1 MKLPEHLAPDYRFLA
16 IIGHPI
22 SHSLSPL
29 MHNSAFQAL
38 SLPYLYAMYDIG
50 PEDLSKAAQDLKTL
64 GFLGYNVT
72 IPHKQAIIP
81 FLDGVDENAKAIGAV
96 NTVAILNN
104 RAVGYNTD
112 VLGVVRALEPF
123 KGRFA
128 GKPALVLGAGGAA
141 RAAVFALHTFLN
153 VSDITIAARSKEKA
167 SSMAED
173 FKIKNARIVNFE
185 QEEINSSVSRCS
197 LIVNTTP
204 IGMHPLVDASPLF
217 DDAPLKSGHVVFDLI
232 YRPLETKLLRHANAA
247 GATVVGGLEVLIQ
260 QGAAAFEMWTGK
272 KMPVDSVRKV
282 VEEKLKVE

>member
-1 MKLPEHLAPDYRFLA
+1 
-16 IIGHPI
+16 
-22 SHSLSPL
+22 

-81 FLDGVDENAKAIGAV
+81 YLDGVDENAKTIGAV
-96 NTVAILNN
+96 NTVVILNN
-104 RAVGYNTD
+104 RAIGYNTD
-112 VLGVVRALEPF
+112 VVGVLRALEPF
-123 KGRFA
+123 KSRFA

-141 RAAVFALHTFLN
+141 RAAVFALHTFLS

-167 SSMAED
+167 SSMAGD
-173 FKIKNARIVNFE
+173 FKITNAKIVNFVN
-185 QEEINSSVSRCS
+185 EEINSSVSRCS

-204 IGMHPLVDASPLF
+204 IGMHPLVDASPLP
-217 DDAPLKSGHVVFDLI
+217 DDAPLKSAQVVFDLI

-247 GATVVGGLEVLIQ
+247 GATVVGGFEVLIQ

-272 KMPVDSVRKV
+272 KMPMDVVRKV
-282 VEEKLKVE
+282 MEEKLKVE

>member
-1 MKLPEHLAPDYRFLA
+1 LA

-22 SHSLSPL
+22 THSLSPL

-81 FLDGVDENAKAIGAV
+81 YLDGVDENAKAIGAV

-104 RAVGYNTD
+104 RAIGYNTD
-112 VLGVVRALEPF
+112 ALGVVRVLEPF
-123 KGRFA
+123 KNRFA

-167 SSMAED
+167 TSIVND
-173 FKIKNARIVNFE
+173 VKLKNARIVNFA
-185 QEEINSSVSRCS
+185 QEEINSSLSHCS

-204 IGMHPLVDASPLF
+204 IGMHPLVDASPLS
-217 DDAPLKSGHVVFDLI
+217 DDAPLKSNHIVFDLI
-232 YRPLETKLLRHANAA
+232 SRPIETKLLQHANKV
-247 GATVVGGLEVLIQ
+247 GSTIVGGLEVLIQ

-272 KMPVDSVRKV
+272 KMPVDLVRKV
-282 VEEKLKVE
+282 VEEKLRVEE

>member
-22 SHSLSPL
+22 THSLSPL

-38 SLPYLYAMYDIG
+38 SLPYLYAMYDIEPDG
-50 PEDLSKAAQDLKTL
+50 LLKAVQDLKTL

-81 FLDGVDENAKAIGAV
+81 SLDGIDENAKAIGAV
-96 NTVAILNN
+96 NTVCILNSK
-104 RAVGYNTD
+104 AIGYNTD

-123 KGRFA
+123 KGLFA
-128 GKPALVLGAGGAA
+128 EKPALVMGAGGAA
-141 RAAVFALHTFLN
+141 RAAVFALHTFLK
-153 VSDITIAARSKEKA
+153 VSEITIAARSKEKA
-167 SSMAED
+167 SSIAGD
-173 FKIKNARIVNFE
+173 FRIRNAKIVNFARKDL
-185 QEEINSSVSRCS
+185 NTSLAHCS

-204 IGMHPLVDASPLF
+204 VGMHPLVDASPLS

-232 YRPLETKLLRHANAA
+232 YRPLETKLLRHAKAA
-247 GATVVGGLEVLIQ
+247 GAKVVGGLEVLIQ

-272 KMPVDSVRKV
+272 KMPVDVVRKV
-282 VEEKLKVE
+282 LEEKLKVE

>member
-1 MKLPEHLAPDYRFLA
+1 
-16 IIGHPI
+16 
-22 SHSLSPL
+22 

-38 SLPYLYAMYDIG
+38 SLPFLYAMYDIG
-50 PEDLSKAAQDLKTL
+50 PEDLSKAVQDLKTL

-72 IPHKQAIIP
+72 IPYKQAIIP
-81 FLDGVDENAKAIGAV
+81 YLDGVDENAKTIGAV
-96 NTVAILNN
+96 NTVVILKKRAI
-104 RAVGYNTD
+104 GYNTD

-167 SSMAED
+167 SSIAGD
-173 FKIKNARIVNFE
+173 FKIKNARIVNFA

-204 IGMHPLVDASPLF
+204 MGMHPLVDASPLS
-217 DDAPLKSGHVVFDLI
+217 DDAPLKSSHVVFDLI
-232 YRPLETKLLRHANAA
+232 YRPLETKLLRHANKV

-260 QGAAAFEMWTGK
+260 QGAAAFEIWTGK
-272 KMPVDSVRKV
+272 KMPIKEVREV
-282 VEEKLKVE
+282 LEKELTKKQ

>member
-22 SHSLSPL
+22 THSLSPL

-38 SLPYLYAMYDIG
+38 SLPYLYAMYDIEPDG
-50 PEDLSKAAQDLKTL
+50 LSKAVQDLKTL

-81 FLDGVDENAKAIGAV
+81 YLDGLDENAKAIGAV
-96 NTVAILNN
+96 NTVCILNN
-104 RAVGYNTD
+104 MATGYNTD

-123 KGRFA
+123 KGLLA
-128 GKPALVLGAGGAA
+128 EKPALVLGAGGAA

-153 VSDITIAARSKEKA
+153 VSDMTIAARSKEKA
-167 SSMAED
+167 SSIAGD
-173 FKIKNARIVNFE
+173 FKIKNAKIVNFVRE
-185 QEEINSSVSRCS
+185 NINSSVSRCS

-204 IGMHPLVDASPLF
+204 MGMHPLVDASPLS
-217 DDAPLKSGHVVFDLI
+217 DDAPLKNSHVVFDLI

-247 GATVVGGLEVLIQ
+247 RATVVGGLEVLIQ

-272 KMPVDSVRKV
+272 
-282 VEEKLKVE
+282 